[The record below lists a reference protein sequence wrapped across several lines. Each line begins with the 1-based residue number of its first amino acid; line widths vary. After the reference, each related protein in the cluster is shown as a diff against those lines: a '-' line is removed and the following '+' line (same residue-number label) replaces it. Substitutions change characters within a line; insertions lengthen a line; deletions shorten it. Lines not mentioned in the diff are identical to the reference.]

1 MIKQIGFAPVILII
15 AVVTLLA
22 AVILGIILFSNKT
35 PIPTVTPVPTPA
47 LTTTLTPTLTP
58 QAVSPI
64 PTITTTPSP
73 TKSYPGTTQYIS
85 PNLKIAFNYLPNQG
99 GQKVAVKEVG
109 NKIYIYADNTSFD
122 NGQFVEVLS
131 KDKNDTLAEAIE
143 KKFLNGISKNDCFV
157 ISENNN
163 FKFYPASYSTAEIS
177 YPENNDPNTGP
188 GEIPA
193 KCPQN
198 YSRTNGIRY
207 FLGDSNHPE
216 KLLFISI
223 GQYGISA
230 GESINWQDTISFPD

>member
-1 MIKQIGFAPVILII
+1 MSKQTGLAPIILVI
-15 AVVTLLA
+15 ATVVLLTA
-22 AVILGIILFSNKT
+22 AFLGIILFSRNT
-35 PIPTVTPVPTPA
+35 PAPTIVPVPVPVPSSTPQA
-47 LTTTLTPTLTP
+47 ISLTPTITLTPT
-58 QAVSPI
+58 
-64 PTITTTPSP
+64 P

-85 PNLKIAFNYLPNQG
+85 PNLKIAFNYLPSSN
-99 GQKVAVKEVG
+99 GQKFSVKESG
-109 NKIYIYADNTSFD
+109 NKIYIFMDNTSFD
-122 NGQFVEVLS
+122 TGQFVEVFT

-143 KKFLNGISKNDCFV
+143 KQFLNGISKNDCFV
-157 ISENNN
+157 INGNST
-163 FKFYPASYSTAEIS
+163 FKFYPASYTTAEIS
-177 YPENNDPNTGP
+177 YPESNDQNVGP

-230 GESINWQDTISFPD
+230 GQNISWQDTISFTD